1 MRKLCFVGLLLWG
14 TVHAAPPPDFY
25 LEHDWYAIELILF
38 EYEYNRSDL
47 LRSSAEEDLGG
58 RLPDELRSELV
69 VLQLPNQS
77 IAPSIE
83 GYNSQLFNV
92 DLNSLPW
99 FYKQEVAPLIDRV
112 RARFNSTS
120 MSESSN
126 DESPAFA
133 LLDELYPSWLEPDW
147 YVPSIAWSG
156 IFRRLQLPESVSQSL
171 VFHFFS
177 DPLEIEEGVE
187 EPELTQGQQIEQE
200 FQQYEDG
207 LQKSQGEWHSDGY
220 ALASEAARI
229 ERSGW
234 RLIHHGRFH
243 ATLNGGVEGKSFF
256 IQAGQPEYEGL
267 YTFELVLNIS
277 KRLYIHTDIQ
287 LWRAVPQLPED
298 ISKSDKYNLP
308 LRPSV
313 RTLFEKR
320 RVVDD
325 QPNFF
330 DHPEF
335 GLIVKIEEL
344 PIEPRLLELLESL
357 DDPSQPIQ

>member
-1 MRKLCFVGLLLWG
+1 MRKLCLLGLLLWG

-25 LEHDWYAIELILF
+25 LEHDWYAIELVLF
-38 EYEYNRSDL
+38 EYNSSDSRRS
-47 LRSSAEEDLGG
+47 RAEEDLRG
-58 RLPDELRSELV
+58 RLPDELRSELI
-69 VLQLPNQS
+69 VLDLPNQS
-77 IAPSIE
+77 MVPSIK
-83 GYNSQLFNV
+83 GYDSQLFNV

-112 RARFNSTS
+112 RARFNSTGLVQ
-120 MSESSN
+120 SSD
-126 DESPAFA
+126 DEDPAST
-133 LLDELYPSWLEPDW
+133 LIDELYPSWLEPDW
-147 YVPSIAWSG
+147 YAPSNEWIE
-156 IFRRLQLPESVSQSL
+156 IFRTLQLPESISQSL

-177 DPLEIEEGVE
+177 EPLQIENVVE
-187 EPELTQGQQIEQE
+187 EPELTQGQRIELE
-200 FQQYEDG
+200 FHRYEADL
-207 LQKSQGEWHSDGY
+207 LQSQSEWHSNGY
-220 ALASEAARI
+220 TLAAEAARI

-243 ATLNGGVEGKSFF
+243 ATLNVGAEGKSFF
-256 IQAGQPEYEGL
+256 IQAGQPESEGL
-267 YTFELVLNIS
+267 YTFEMVLNIS
-277 KRLYIHTDIQ
+277 KRLYIHADIQ
-287 LWRAVPQLPED
+287 LWRTVPQLTEA
-298 ISKSDKYNLP
+298 ISNSDKYGLR

-320 RVVDD
+320 RIVDD

-344 PIEPRLLELLESL
+344 PIEPRLLELLQSF

>member
-1 MRKLCFVGLLLWG
+1 MKKLCLSSLLLWG
-14 TVHAAPPPDFY
+14 TVNAAPPPDFY

-38 EYEYNRSDL
+38 EYNRSDS
-47 LRSSAEEDLGG
+47 RSSRADEDLRG
-58 RLPDELRSELV
+58 RLPDELRSELI
-69 VLQLPNQS
+69 VLELPKQS
-77 IAPSIE
+77 MVPSIE
-83 GYNSQLFNV
+83 GYDSQLFNV
-92 DLNSLPW
+92 RLNSLPW

-112 RARFNSTS
+112 RARFNSANLVEP
-120 MSESSN
+120 SE
-126 DESPAFA
+126 DEDHGST
-133 LLDELYPSWLEPDW
+133 LLDELYPPWLEPDW
-147 YVPSIAWSG
+147 YAPSNEWIE

-177 DPLEIEEGVE
+177 EPLQIENVIE
-187 EPELTQGQQIEQE
+187 EPELTQVQRIERE
-200 FQQYEDG
+200 FHSYEER
-207 LQKSQGEWHSDGY
+207 LLHSQGEWHSNGY
-220 ALASEAARI
+220 ALTSEKARI

-234 RLIHHGRFH
+234 SLIHHGRFH
-243 ATLNGGVEGKSFF
+243 ATLNTGVEGKSFF
-256 IQAGQPEYEGL
+256 IQAGQPDAAGL

-287 LWRAVPQLPED
+287 LWRTVSDVPED
-298 ISKSDKYNLP
+298 IPNSDEYRLR

-320 RVVDD
+320 RIVDD

-344 PIEPRLLELLESL
+344 PIEPQLLELLESL
-357 DDPSQPIQ
+357 DDSSQPIQ

>member
-1 MRKLCFVGLLLWG
+1 MKKLCLSSLLLWG

-38 EYEYNRSDL
+38 EYNRSDSR
-47 LRSSAEEDLGG
+47 RSRAEEDLSG
-58 RLPDELRSELV
+58 RLPDELRSELI
-69 VLQLPNQS
+69 VLELPNQS
-77 IAPSIE
+77 MVPALD
-83 GYNSQLFNV
+83 GYDSQLFNV
-92 DLNSLPW
+92 DLNALPW
-99 FYKQEVAPLIDRV
+99 FYKQEVAPLIDRL
-112 RARFNSTS
+112 RARFNSTN
-120 MSESSN
+120 MVEPSE
-126 DESPAFA
+126 DEGPAST

-147 YVPSIAWSG
+147 YAPSNEWIE

-171 VFHFFS
+171 VLHLFS
-177 DPLEIEEGVE
+177 EPLQIENVVE
-187 EPELTQGQQIEQE
+187 EPELTQVQKIERE
-200 FQQYEDG
+200 YHRYEDG
-207 LQKSQGEWHSDGY
+207 LLHSQGEWHSNGY
-220 ALASEAARI
+220 TLTSVAARI

-256 IQAGQPEYEGL
+256 IQAGRPESEGL

-287 LWRAVPQLPED
+287 LWRTVPQLAED
-298 ISKSDKYNLP
+298 ISNSEKYRLP
-308 LRPSV
+308 LKPSV

-320 RVVDD
+320 RIVDD

-344 PIEPRLLELLESL
+344 PIEPRLIELLESL

>member
-1 MRKLCFVGLLLWG
+1 MKKLCLSSLLLWG

-38 EYEYNRSDL
+38 EYNLSDSRRSH
-47 LRSSAEEDLGG
+47 AEEDLRG
-58 RLPDELRSELV
+58 RLPDELRSELI
-69 VLQLPNQS
+69 VLELPNQS
-77 IAPSIE
+77 MVPSIE
-83 GYNSQLFNV
+83 GYDSQLFNV

-99 FYKQEVAPLIDRV
+99 FYKQEIAPLIDRV
-112 RARFNSTS
+112 RSRFNSTNMAES
-120 MSESSN
+120 RDDESSA
-126 DESPAFA
+126 ST

-147 YVPSIAWSG
+147 YAPSNEWIK
-156 IFRRLQLPESVSQSL
+156 IFERLQLPESVSQSL

-177 DPLEIEEGVE
+177 EPLQIENVVE
-187 EPELTQGQQIEQE
+187 EPELTQAQKIEME
-200 FQQYEDG
+200 FHSYEDG
-207 LQKSQGEWHSDGY
+207 LLHSQGEWHTNGY
-220 ALASEAARI
+220 TLTSEAARI

-256 IQAGQPEYEGL
+256 IQAGQLESEGL
-267 YTFELVLNIS
+267 YTFEMVLNIS

-287 LWRAVPQLPED
+287 LWRAVPQLAED
-298 ISKSDKYNLP
+298 VSKTEKYRLT

-320 RVVDD
+320 RIVDD

-357 DDPSQPIQ
+357 DDFSQPIQ